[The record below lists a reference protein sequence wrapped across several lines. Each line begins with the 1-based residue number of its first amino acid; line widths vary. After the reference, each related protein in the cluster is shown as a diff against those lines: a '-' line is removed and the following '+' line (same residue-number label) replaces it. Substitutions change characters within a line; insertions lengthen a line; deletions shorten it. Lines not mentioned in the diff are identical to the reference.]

1 MAEEISAKE
10 VMALRKKTGAGIV
23 NCKKALLECGGDE
36 EKAIEF
42 LRVKGLA
49 SADKKADRSATEG
62 IIHSYIHAGSQLGV
76 LLELRCETDFVA
88 RTDDFRNLANNIC
101 LQIAA
106 MNPVAISEADFPKS
120 VLDEERK
127 VLREQALE
135 SGKPEGIVDKMIEGR
150 MKKFLKERS
159 LLEQIYIRNQPEQ
172 KDRTVAEYIK
182 EGIAKLGENIEVAR
196 FTRYEL
202 GQY

>member
-23 NCKKALLECGGDE
+23 DCKKALQECGGDE
-36 EKAIEF
+36 EKAVEF

-49 SADKKADRSATEG
+49 SAEKKSGRSATEG

-88 RTDDFRNLANNIC
+88 RTDDFRELANNLC

-106 MNPVAISEADFPKS
+106 MNPAAISEKDFPEA
-120 VLDEERK
+120 VLEAERK
-127 VLREQALE
+127 VLKEQALD
-135 SGKPEGIVDKMIEGR
+135 SGKPENIVDKMVEGR
-150 MKKFLKERS
+150 MKKYLKERS
-159 LLEQIYIRNQPEQ
+159 LLEQVYIRNQPEQ
-172 KDRTVAEYIK
+172 KDRSVAEYIK
-182 EGIAKLGENIEVAR
+182 ENIAKLGENIEVVR
-196 FTRYEL
+196 FTRYEV
-202 GQY
+202 GED

>member
-1 MAEEISAKE
+1 MAVEIPAKQ

-23 NCKKALLECGGDE
+23 DCKKALQETGGDE
-36 EKAIEF
+36 EKAVEF

-49 SADKKADRSATEG
+49 KAAKKSGREAGEG
-62 IIHSYIHAGSQLGV
+62 IVHSYIHAGDKLGV

-88 RTDDFRNLANNIC
+88 RTDDFKALANNLC

-106 MNPVAISEADFPKS
+106 MAPVAVDESEFPEE
-120 VLDEERK
+120 VLEQERR

-135 SGKPEGIVDKMIEGR
+135 SGKPEKIVDKMVEGR
-150 MKKFLKERS
+150 IVKFLKEKT
-159 LLEQIYIRNQPEQ
+159 LLEQIYVRNQPEN
-172 KDRTVAEYIK
+172 KDRTVRDFIK
-182 EGIAKLGENIEVAR
+182 ENIAKLGENIEVAR

-202 GQY
+202 GR

>member
-1 MAEEISAKE
+1 MAVEIPAKQ

-23 NCKKALLECGGDE
+23 DCKKALQETGGDE
-36 EKAIEF
+36 EKAVEF

-49 SADKKADRSATEG
+49 KAAKKSGREAGEG
-62 IIHSYIHAGSQLGV
+62 IVHSYIHAGDKLGV

-88 RTDDFRNLANNIC
+88 RTDDFKALANNLC

-106 MNPVAISEADFPKS
+106 MAPVAVDESEFPEE
-120 VLDEERK
+120 VLEQERR

-135 SGKPEGIVDKMIEGR
+135 SGKPEKIVDKMVEGR
-150 MKKFLKERS
+150 IGKFLKEKT
-159 LLEQIYIRNQPEQ
+159 LLEQIYVRNQPEN
-172 KDRTVAEYIK
+172 KDRTVRDFIK
-182 EGIAKLGENIEVAR
+182 ENIAKLGENIEVAR

-202 GQY
+202 GR

>member
-1 MAEEISAKE
+1 MAEEIPAKQ

-23 NCKKALLECGGDE
+23 DCKKALQETGGDE
-36 EKAIEF
+36 EKAVEF

-49 SADKKADRSATEG
+49 KAAKKSGREAGEG
-62 IIHSYIHAGSQLGV
+62 IVHSYIHAGDKLGV

-88 RTDDFRNLANNIC
+88 RTDDFKALANNLC

-106 MNPVAISEADFPKS
+106 MAPVAVDESEFP
-120 VLDEERK
+120 EEMLEQERR

-135 SGKPEGIVDKMIEGR
+135 SGKPEKIVDRMVEGR
-150 MKKFLKERS
+150 IGKFLKEKT
-159 LLEQIYIRNQPEQ
+159 LLEQIYVRNQPEN
-172 KDRTVAEYIK
+172 KDRTVRDFIK
-182 EGIAKLGENIEVAR
+182 ENIAKLGENIEVAR

-202 GQY
+202 GR